1 VSTAIALPPEL
12 LADLKEPATTAE
24 QDTAP
29 LVCQFDGC
37 TNGVTKPARGATPKF
52 CPEHKGSRSRSTGG
66 KSSVSNKSWPR
77 AKEIETILNQT
88 LGYAT
93 IPVAFFNVDDA
104 AILGARGPKVIHE
117 LVELAKDDKNL
128 QNALVMIAT
137 PGKYGP
143 ITAAVLG
150 LVVPILAN
158 HKLIPAA
165 GAAIFD
171 ILDGGE

>member
-1 VSTAIALPPEL
+1 MSTAIALPPEL
-12 LADLKEPATTAE
+12 LADLKEPVTTAE

-52 CPEHKGSRSRSTGG
+52 CPEHKGARRPSGG
-66 KSSVSNKSWPR
+66 KSPVSNKSWPR

-88 LGYAT
+88 LGYLT
-93 IPVAFFNVDDA
+93 IPVAFVNAEDA
-104 AILGARGPKVIHE
+104 GILGARGPKVIHE

-128 QNALVMIAT
+128 QHALVMIAT

-171 ILDGGE
+171 ILEGGE

>member
-1 VSTAIALPPEL
+1 MSTAIALPPEL
-12 LADLKEPATTAE
+12 LEDLKEPATSAD

-52 CPEHKGSRSRSTGG
+52 CPEHKGARRPSGS

-104 AILGARGPKVIHE
+104 EIIGAKGPKVIHE

-158 HKLIPAA
+158 HHLIPAA
-165 GAAIFD
+165 GVAIVD